1 MSMLAVHRTLVSP
14 MEISVDPAAC
24 LVNCLWKDTSR
35 SSSVARP
42 LGRIDKSLVSYIKT
56 GSPCWGV
63 GAAEY
68 TVSRAVSCYLCA
80 VLDDYRVNW
89 ALNHHLRKHQI
100 MLRSMT
106 AFGRSSLK
114 TNAYELVC
122 ELRAVNH
129 RYLDISIRLPEP
141 VRVMEPS
148 IRERL
153 AGVVHRGK
161 IDVSIKHTQTSS
173 EQQSFVINE
182 SLLEKLTA
190 AAAKVSSLSGG
201 GGTVDPLRM
210 LQWPGVMDVLDDSE
224 QTITSDSMDC
234 FEQALQDFLS
244 TREREGEQI
253 SQLLS
258 SKTEQLKD
266 LVSEIR
272 RLRPIVVERQTER
285 WRAKFDQLSLGHDET
300 RMEQELVYAAQ
311 RLDVDEELD
320 RLDAHCTELHK
331 ALQRHDPVGRRLD
344 FLMQEFNREANTLGA
359 KSADSDT
366 TNSTVDMKVLIE
378 QMREQV
384 QNVE

>member
-1 MSMLAVHRTLVSP
+1 M
-14 MEISVDPAAC
+14 
-24 LVNCLWKDTSR
+24 
-35 SSSVARP
+35 
-42 LGRIDKSLVSYIKT
+42 
-56 GSPCWGV
+56 
-63 GAAEY
+63 
-68 TVSRAVSCYLCA
+68 
-80 VLDDYRVNW
+80 
-89 ALNHHLRKHQI
+89 
-100 MLRSMT
+100 
-106 AFGRSSLK
+106 K

-153 AGVVHRGK
+153 AGVVYRGK

-182 SLLEKLTA
+182 ALLEKLTT
-190 AAAKVSSLSGG
+190 AAAKVSALSGSSG
-201 GGTVDPLRM
+201 KVDPLRM

-224 QTITSDSMDC
+224 QTMANDSMDC
-234 FEQALQDFLS
+234 FEQALQDFLC

-258 SKTEQLKD
+258 SKTEQVRE

-272 RLRPIVVERQTER
+272 RLRPVVVERQTER

-320 RLDAHCTELHK
+320 RLDAHCNELHK
-331 ALQRHDPVGRRLD
+331 TLKRHDPVGRRLD
-344 FLMQEFNREANTLGA
+344 FLMQEFNREANTLSA

-366 TNSTVDMKVLIE
+366 TNFTV
-378 QMREQV
+378 
-384 QNVE
+384 

>member
-1 MSMLAVHRTLVSP
+1 
-14 MEISVDPAAC
+14 
-24 LVNCLWKDTSR
+24 
-35 SSSVARP
+35 
-42 LGRIDKSLVSYIKT
+42 
-56 GSPCWGV
+56 
-63 GAAEY
+63 
-68 TVSRAVSCYLCA
+68 
-80 VLDDYRVNW
+80 
-89 ALNHHLRKHQI
+89 

-182 SLLEKLTA
+182 SLLEKLTT
-190 AAAKVSSLSGG
+190 AAAKVSALSGSS
-201 GGTVDPLRM
+201 GTVDPLRM

-224 QTITSDSMDC
+224 QTIASDSMDY

-258 SKTEQLKD
+258 SKTEQTAEG
-266 LVSEIR
+266 SGFR
-272 RLRPIVVERQTER
+272 
-285 WRAKFDQLSLGHDET
+285 
-300 RMEQELVYAAQ
+300 
-311 RLDVDEELD
+311 
-320 RLDAHCTELHK
+320 
-331 ALQRHDPVGRRLD
+331 
-344 FLMQEFNREANTLGA
+344 
-359 KSADSDT
+359 
-366 TNSTVDMKVLIE
+366 NS
-378 QMREQV
+378 
-384 QNVE
+384 

>member
-1 MSMLAVHRTLVSP
+1 
-14 MEISVDPAAC
+14 
-24 LVNCLWKDTSR
+24 
-35 SSSVARP
+35 
-42 LGRIDKSLVSYIKT
+42 
-56 GSPCWGV
+56 
-63 GAAEY
+63 
-68 TVSRAVSCYLCA
+68 
-80 VLDDYRVNW
+80 
-89 ALNHHLRKHQI
+89 

-114 TNAYELVC
+114 TNTYELVC

-129 RYLDISIRLPEP
+129 RYLDVSIRLPEP
-141 VRVMEPS
+141 VRVLEPS
-148 IRERL
+148 VREKL
-153 AGVVHRGK
+153 AEVVHRGK
-161 IDVSIKHTQTSS
+161 IDVSLKHTQTSS

-210 LQWPGVMDVLDDSE
+210 LQWPGVLDVLDDSQ
-224 QTITSDSMDC
+224 QTMTLDAMEC

-258 SKTEQLKD
+258 TKSEQLRE

-272 RLRPIVVERQTER
+272 RLRPVVIERQTER

-320 RLDAHCTELHK
+320 RLEAHCTELHK
-331 ALQRHDPVGRRLD
+331 ALDRRDPVGRRLD
-344 FLMQEFNREANTLGA
+344 FLMQEFNREANTLSA

-366 TNSTVDMKVLIE
+366 TNTTVDMKVLIE